1 MAIAGD
7 IGKLMQYCHPCYN
20 LWKGDATAG
29 DKPLS
34 LSPAFLLYVV
44 AEQLLQ
50 RSHVLI
56 QDNELDRRAVAKVI
70 QHSSCNRR
78 LNIRC

>member
-1 MAIAGD
+1 MIS
-7 IGKLMQYCHPCYN
+7 
-20 LWKGDATAG
+20 LWAYHR
-29 DKPLS
+29 
-34 LSPAFLLYVV
+34 LLRLHVV

-56 QDNELDRRAVAKVI
+56 QDNELGRRAVAEEI